1 MAYKIGMISLGCSKN
16 RVDTE
21 QMLAEL
27 KQAGYALTL
36 FANQADVLIINTCSF
51 IESAKMESIETI
63 LEQVTQRREGAAQK
77 ILVTGC
83 LPERYREE
91 LARELPEVDGFIGV
105 NQYGDI
111 VSIVQ
116 RVLAGERVLD
126 FAMHHPE
133 PQAGRILTTPQ
144 HYAYVRIAE
153 GCDLHCTYC
162 AIPSIRG
169 PYRSRPM
176 EEIIQE
182 CKQLVKQ
189 GVQELI
195 LIAQDTS
202 YYGKDLYGQ
211 LRLAQ
216 LLKCIAQDSGAR
228 WIRVLYCYPERIT
241 DELLET
247 MASLD
252 SVVPY
257 LDMPLQ
263 HVDDTVLRA
272 MGRPTSEAKI
282 RTLLQRI
289 ARVGQAHHKPFT
301 LRTTLIAGFPGE
313 TQEQHERLVS
323 FVKEGHFDHL
333 GAFAYSQEEGTKAAQ
348 MEGQWDEIT
357 KEKRAAAVMRA
368 QSATS
373 EIHNR
378 TFVHK
383 KVEVL
388 IEQWDEKAHTAV
400 GRMAS
405 QAPEVDGVVLL
416 PDCPRPCLPG
426 TWQTCLIE
434 QAKQYDLIGVLC
446 P

>member
-27 KQAGYALTL
+27 KQAGYTLTL

-63 LEQVTQRREGAAQK
+63 LEQVAQRREGTAQK

-83 LPERYREE
+83 LPERYRDE
-91 LARELPEVDGFIGV
+91 LAQELPEVDGFIGV

-116 RVLAGERVLD
+116 RILAGERVMD
-126 FAMHHPE
+126 FGMHHPQ
-133 PQAGRILTTPQ
+133 PQAGRVLTTPQ

-169 PYRSRPM
+169 PYRSRSM
-176 EEIIQE
+176 EEIEHE
-182 CKQLVKQ
+182 CKQLVQQ

-202 YYGKDLYGQ
+202 YYGTDLYGEP
-211 LRLAQ
+211 RLPQ
-216 LLKCIAQDSGAR
+216 LLKRVAESGAK

-241 DELLET
+241 DDLLET
-247 MASLD
+247 MASVD
-252 SVVPY
+252 SIVPY

-272 MGRPTSEAKI
+272 MGRPTSDAKI

-289 ARVGQAHHKPFT
+289 SVIGQAHHKPFT

-313 TQEQHERLVS
+313 TQEQHQRLLS

-348 MEGQWDEIT
+348 MQGQWDEAT
-357 KEKRAAAVMRA
+357 KEKRASAIMRA
-368 QSATS
+368 QSSTS
-373 EIHNR
+373 KAHNR
-378 TFVHK
+378 AFLHK
-383 KVEVL
+383 EVEVL
-388 IEQWDEKAHTAV
+388 IEQWDEKAHTAI

-405 QAPEVDGVVLL
+405 QAPEVDGVVIL
-416 PDCPRPCLPG
+416 PNCSHPCLPG
-426 TWQTCLIE
+426 TWQTCLIQ

>member
-1 MAYKIGMISLGCSKN
+1 MATKIGMISLGCSKN

-63 LEQVTQRREGAAQK
+63 LEQIAQRREDGQQK

-91 LARELPEVDGFIGV
+91 LAQELPEVDGFIGV

-116 RVLAGERVLD
+116 RILNGERVLD
-126 FAMHHPE
+126 FDMHHAQPN
-133 PQAGRILTTPQ
+133 AGRILTTPQ

-176 EEIIQE
+176 EEIVQE
-182 CKQLVKQ
+182 CKQLVQQ

-202 YYGKDLYGQ
+202 YYGKDLYGKPM
-211 LRLAQ
+211 LAQ
-216 LLKCIAQDSGAR
+216 LLTNVAQSGAK
-228 WIRVLYCYPERIT
+228 WVRVLYCYPERIT
-241 DELLET
+241 EELLHT
-247 MASLD
+247 MAGTD
-252 SVVPY
+252 NIVPY

-263 HVDDTVLRA
+263 HVDDAILRA
-272 MGRPTSEAKI
+272 MGRPTNEAKI
-282 RTLLQRI
+282 RALLTRI
-289 ARVGQAHHKPFT
+289 EQIGQFYHRPFT

-313 TQEQHERLVS
+313 TQTQHERLVS
-323 FVKEGHFDHL
+323 FVQEGHFDHL
-333 GAFAYSQEEGTKAAQ
+333 GAFAYSQEEGTKAALLEAQ
-348 MEGQWDEIT
+348 LDEST
-357 KEKRAAAVMRA
+357 KQKRASAIMSA
-368 QSATS
+368 QAP
-373 EIHNR
+373 IPQRRNQMHL
-378 TFVHK
+378 HQK
-383 KVEVL
+383 MEVL
-388 IEQWDEKAHTAV
+388 IEHWDEKAHTAI
-400 GRMAS
+400 GRIAS
-405 QAPEVDGVVLL
+405 QAPEVDGVVIL
-416 PDCPRPCLPG
+416 PNCPHPCMPG
-426 TWQTCLIE
+426 TWQRCLIQ
-434 QAKQYDLIGVLC
+434 QAKEYDLIGVIC